1 MKIIH
6 RNESRIKID
15 FAYDAVV
22 VKKLRVIHDAR
33 WSRTLKSWHIPCT
46 KEAFEQLKSLFP
58 DVEYQNLSTELHT
71 EQSKDRATL
80 NEATPEIDIR
90 LSKLVLKK
98 PNVGKE
104 QSTDIKT
111 PNRTVKLSEI
121 KISFTTKRIFVQLPK
136 NETDTQFLTSFR
148 YVHWDNNNRQ
158 WIIPNYG
165 KNLELLKSYF
175 QNRTVTLSELHDEKI
190 TEAKTAMAEAD
201 KVKVLNIQNR
211 ILRIYFTYNRTL
223 IEEIKKIALS
233 RWNSAE
239 NCWTIP
245 YNEQNAEKTREL
257 AKNNG
262 LKWDYQIISKTEG
275 TPRQP
280 KHAGYLRC
288 PKAYTEKLKELRYS
302 INTQNV
308 YTDLFEEFINYYP
321 DHAPEN
327 ISEGEIIAFL
337 RYLVNERKIST
348 SYQNQSINS
357 IKFYYERVLG
367 GKRKIYLIERPRKEK
382 YLPEVLSE
390 EEVAAILKSITNI
403 KHKALIMT
411 IYSGGLR
418 ITELINLRI
427 KDIDS
432 NRMQIRIEQ
441 SKGKKDRYT
450 LLSKK
455 TLITLRQYF
464 SEYKPKV
471 WLFEGEGGGQ
481 YTDSSI
487 YQIFKKALAAAG
499 IKKKV
504 SIHSLRHSFAT
515 HLLENGTDLRYIQ
528 SLLGHS
534 SSKTTEIYTHITT
547 KGFDQIKNPL
557 DKFDI

>member
-1 MKIIH
+1 MIISKIFH
-6 RNESRIKID
+6 RNEWRICINVGYDNEIVAKIKQLP
-15 FAYDAVV
+15 DA
-22 VKKLRVIHDAR
+22 K
-33 WSRTLKSWHIPCT
+33 WSRTLKAWHIPYT
-46 KEAFEQLKSLFP
+46 REAFDQLKTLFP
-58 DVEYQNLSTELHT
+58 DVEYQNTSTELDT
-71 EQSKDRATL
+71 EQSNDRAKL
-80 NEATPEIDIR
+80 NNASSEADIR
-90 LSKLVLKK
+90 KSRLVLKK
-98 PNVGKE
+98 PDVSNKQVN
-104 QSTDIKT
+104 DIIT
-111 PNRTVKLSEI
+111 PIITTKRAEI
-121 KISFTTKRIFVQLPK
+121 NISITTKRIFVQLPK
-136 NETDTQFLTSFR
+136 NDTDTQFLSSFR

-175 QNRTVTLSELHDEKI
+175 QNRTVTLSELHDE
-190 TEAKTAMAEAD
+190 MAEAD

-288 PKAYTEKLKELRYS
+288 PASYTEKLKELRYS

-321 DHAPEN
+321 EKQAEE
-327 ISEGEIIAFL
+327 ITEEEIISFL

-348 SYQNQSINS
+348 SYQNQSINA

-418 ITELINLRI
+418 ISELINLKV

-432 NRMQIRIEQ
+432 DRMQIRISQ

-455 TLITLRQYF
+455 TLLILRQYF
-464 SEYKPKV
+464 KEYKPKE

-557 DKFDI
+557 DKLDI